1 MVSAM
6 RLGGR
11 KEAVFALKNQA
22 VQDAKVALFAGL
34 FCEQCHRKSSALFAA
49 VADRRPQAGK
59 AQSCTSCRACGAAYS
74 SGELDADLKLGRAMN
89 PDNFAIQTIAKYD
102 RQTGA
107 KGFFRFKNA
116 ASRLIFVPHWTLR
129 NFRALAAGT
138 PQRTCYYIHSN
149 LCRRNGR

>member
-59 AQSCTSCRACGAAYS
+59 DQSCSSCRACGAACS
-74 SGELDADLKLGRAMN
+74 PGEFDADLKLGQAIN
-89 PDNFAIQTIAKYD
+89 PDSFAIQNIAEYGS
-102 RQTGA
+102 Q
-107 KGFFRFKNA
+107 
-116 ASRLIFVPHWTLR
+116 
-129 NFRALAAGT
+129 
-138 PQRTCYYIHSN
+138 
-149 LCRRNGR
+149 

>member
-49 VADRRPQAGK
+49 VADRRSQAGK
-59 AQSCTSCRACGAAYS
+59 AQSCSSCCACGAAYS
-74 SGELDADLKLGRAMN
+74 SGEFDADRKQGQ
-89 PDNFAIQTIAKYD
+89 AINT
-102 RQTGA
+102 
-107 KGFFRFKNA
+107 N
-116 ASRLIFVPHWTLR
+116 IFLLYKP
-129 NFRALAAGT
+129 
-138 PQRTCYYIHSN
+138 
-149 LCRRNGR
+149 

>member
-59 AQSCTSCRACGAAYS
+59 DQSCSSCRACGAACS
-74 SGELDADLKLGRAMN
+74 SGEFDADLKQGRAMN
-89 PDNFAIQTIAKYD
+89 PDNFAIQNIAKYD

-107 KGFFRFKNA
+107 RAFFDA
-116 ASRLIFVPHWTLR
+116 
-129 NFRALAAGT
+129 
-138 PQRTCYYIHSN
+138 
-149 LCRRNGR
+149 